1 MSSKSAA
8 LLPSAARGIKRSCAN
23 DECGRR
29 FYDLNALPK
38 PCPYCGTM
46 FVAQPVRMTDAST
59 YVRPSKAK
67 VYKLQQLP
75 LPEDEP
81 LASAGTPVIDAE
93 EEAEEVS
100 ADEIPEIEEEEEDDL
115 LPDGIAE
122 RGEA

>member
-1 MSSKSAA
+1 MSAKTAA
-8 LLPSAARGIKRSCAN
+8 LQNAALRGTKRSCEN

-46 FVAQPVRMTDAST
+46 FLVPTIRAIDPTT

-67 VYKLQQLP
+67 VYKLQQTP
-75 LPEDEP
+75 LPEDEA
-81 LASAGTPVIDAE
+81 LANAGSPVIDTGE
-93 EEAEEVS
+93 EVEEVS

-115 LPDGIAE
+115 LAGGIVEQGDA
-122 RGEA
+122 